1 MKMFQIRDDWSMDH
15 LRIVECDQPKPGP
28 GEVLLQIKA
37 ASINYRDL
45 VVPLR
50 GYGSF
55 TGTLPLVPIS
65 DGVGEVVEI
74 GAGVTRV
81 ASGDRVCPMFMQ
93 KWIAGEPDLT
103 KITSTLGG
111 PLDGVMQEYMVV
123 NEEGLAM
130 APEHLTDEEAATLP
144 CAALTAWSALVT
156 EGDVKP
162 GDTVLLQGTGGV
174 SLFALQFSKLL
185 GAKVI
190 VISSSDDK
198 LKRIAALGAN
208 EGVNYINVPEWG
220 KAVKQLTGGK
230 GVDHIIEVGG
240 EKTLPQSLRVVRP
253 GGTISM
259 IGVLSGVNMGV
270 GLGLIVTRKVR
281 LQGITVGHR
290 DSFEAMTRAMAQH
303 QVKPV
308 IDRVF
313 SFEEL
318 KEAMEY
324 LRQGKHFGKICIR
337 F

>member
-93 KWIAGEPDLT
+93 KWIAGELDLT

-308 IDRVF
+308 IEYVF
-313 SFEEL
+313 RGYYGST
-318 KEAMEY
+318 
-324 LRQGKHFGKICIR
+324 
-337 F
+337 